1 LQLGG
6 FQSGHGKRLAQ
17 RAPAGKPGNCRV
29 QRSITRF
36 YSPIRDSCHERADPV
51 RRSCRA
57 GSSKQ
62 RNKSARQ
69 PGAPRDKVGAQ
80 GGPTMSSTVIPC
92 LRYRDAPRMIDWLC
106 ETFGFEKHLIIPG
119 EDGSIVHAQLS
130 LGTGM
135 IMVGSVLKSE
145 SEWGNLVKQP
155 DETGGMETQTPYVVV
170 AAIDAL
176 YERSKAAG
184 ADIVMDIRDTDYGSR
199 DFICRDPEGHIWA
212 FGTYD
217 PWAAED

>member
-1 LQLGG
+1 
-6 FQSGHGKRLAQ
+6 
-17 RAPAGKPGNCRV
+17 
-29 QRSITRF
+29 
-36 YSPIRDSCHERADPV
+36 
-51 RRSCRA
+51 
-57 GSSKQ
+57 
-62 RNKSARQ
+62 
-69 PGAPRDKVGAQ
+69 
-80 GGPTMSSTVIPC
+80 
-92 LRYRDAPRMIDWLC
+92 
-106 ETFGFEKHLIIPG
+106 
-119 EDGSIVHAQLS
+119 
-130 LGTGM
+130 M

>member
-1 LQLGG
+1 
-6 FQSGHGKRLAQ
+6 
-17 RAPAGKPGNCRV
+17 
-29 QRSITRF
+29 
-36 YSPIRDSCHERADPV
+36 
-51 RRSCRA
+51 
-57 GSSKQ
+57 
-62 RNKSARQ
+62 
-69 PGAPRDKVGAQ
+69 
-80 GGPTMSSTVIPC
+80 MSSTVIPC

-155 DETGGMETQTPYVVV
+155 DETGWMETQTPYVVV

-176 YERSKAAG
+176 YERCEAAG
-184 ADIVMDIRDTDYGSR
+184 TEIVMDIRDTDYGSR